1 MTETG
6 RLDEDP
12 EGQRVAPSVAGEHG
26 VVLFRDQEP
35 LLRNATF
42 ACGPSLKRWCYL
54 HVTVPVSFLSPSGEH
69 YALPSSR
76 VVQDHLQ
83 QGLSE
88 QTALM
93 PPVAE

>member
-1 MTETG
+1 
-6 RLDEDP
+6 
-12 EGQRVAPSVAGEHG
+12 VAPSVAGEHG

-42 ACGPSLKRWCYL
+42 ACCPSLKRWYYL